1 MIEVNSNVLF
11 LSTFGV
17 KIDVKNERKRV
28 SRMWENAYLSIKNPK
43 ASRALKRAL
52 DPGPQIARFACAT
65 PLHYIGNFRPQKL
78 GPPPWPNPGSAPVV
92 VWICLHK
99 REIFISH
106 GKWLVACEW
115 PNRLIRNCVSCN
127 WVSYAVCP
135 KTLCLLPIFCI
146 LWELSSWKHYIPM
159 NPDIGSILTKIFPHS
174 IHIISPNLTQSLVKK
189 I

>member
-1 MIEVNSNVLF
+1 MSVVWVSLCKSDLSLNLIMQNSRWQDGCQIKFVWILSLCELF
-11 LSTFGV
+11 EFVSEFDWIWIILGALLA
-17 KIDVKNERKRV
+17 KRLFFV
-28 SRMWENAYLSIKNPK
+28 VFFCSFFL
-43 ASRALKRAL
+43 
-52 DPGPQIARFACAT
+52 C
-65 PLHYIGNFRPQKL
+65 YI
-78 GPPPWPNPGSAPVV
+78 V

-127 WVSYAVCP
+127 WVSCAVCP

-159 NPDIGSILTKIFPHS
+159 DPDIGSILTKIFPHS
-174 IHIISPNLTQSLVKK
+174 IHIISPNLTQSLVIK